1 MRPPKSNA
9 VACQFSPFIF
19 KAAVGAEMVRA
30 IKVELRPHPSV
41 VESTVHL
48 DKKELPIAIKAIQM
62 RGGTS
67 FDIIAAGTWHR
78 IFKM

>member
-1 MRPPKSNA
+1 
-9 VACQFSPFIF
+9 
-19 KAAVGAEMVRA
+19 MVRA